1 MKALLIA
8 GALLLTACGAPAGQ
22 SLARAATLQAWT
34 GFNPHT
40 PGQGN
45 SIGLAIGNL
54 IYPSPFV
61 IGADLRPVLNR
72 NLLDSAQL
80 TATSPQT
87 VVYKI
92 KKGVRWSDGTPITA
106 EDFTYLW
113 RHLSGQVK
121 DAQLAAAV
129 GYDAISAVRSSDA
142 GATVTVVFSRPFGEW
157 RSLFARLLPAHFMRG
172 KDWNTGLAA
181 AAPPSAGPYTVAGNR
196 AGQYLRFR
204 RNPNW
209 GGQRPRLDGL
219 DLIYV
224 KDTQAAVQA
233 LANGE
238 LDLAALDPGQS
249 TMSQLKAVPF
259 VRADLVAS
267 TDLQLMAFQ
276 FGRPRTG
283 TPAVR
288 EAVATALD
296 IPQLAVKTFGPGA
309 DAFLSANHVIA
320 RGAPGYT
327 DNLPGGYGRGDA
339 AGAARVLEAAGYVR
353 GADGYFAEDGETLEL
368 RHTVASGSAID
379 TQLAVLAQAMLKPAG
394 IKLAVATVPD
404 SVYFDRVLIPGDY
417 DTLSFQY
424 PGSAHPV
431 SWSQALYGCAGGYN
445 FQRFCD
451 KRVDALFDRA
461 IATTD
466 ETRRLR
472 LADGID
478 ARLWD
483 SLALMPLFTVPAL
496 VARSTRLTG
505 FQAHPL
511 SEWQLAGAGSWGL
524 T

>member
-1 MKALLIA
+1 MRALLVA
-8 GALLLTACGAPAGQ
+8 GMLLLTACGVPDGQ
-22 SLARAATLQAWT
+22 SLVRAATLQAWT

-40 PGQGN
+40 PNQGN

-61 IGADLRPVLNR
+61 IGTDLRPVLNR
-72 NLLDSAQL
+72 DLLDSAQL
-80 TATSPQT
+80 TETSPQT

-92 KKGVRWSDGTPITA
+92 RRGARWSDGTPITA
-106 EDFTYLW
+106 GDFIYLW
-113 RHLSGQVK
+113 RHMSGRVK
-121 DAQLAAAV
+121 GAQLAAAV
-129 GYDAISAVRSSDA
+129 GYDAVADVRSSQA
-142 GATVTVVFSRPFGEW
+142 GASVTVVFSRPFGEW
-157 RSLFARLLPAHFMRG
+157 RSLFAQLLPAHFMRG
-172 KDWNTGLAA
+172 RDWNTGLATTV
-181 AAPPSAGPYTVAGNR
+181 PPGAGPFTVASNQ
-196 AGQYLRFR
+196 AGQYLRLR

-209 GGQRPRLDGL
+209 DGPRPRLDGL

-238 LDLAALDPGQS
+238 LDLATLDPGQG
-249 TMSQLKAVPF
+249 TMSQLKAVPY

-276 FGRPRTG
+276 FGHPLTG

-296 IPQLAVKTFGPGA
+296 ISQLAAKTFGSGA
-309 DAFLSANHVIA
+309 AAFLSANHVIA

-353 GADGYFAEDGETLEL
+353 GANGYFAKNGRTLEL

-379 TQLAVLAQAMLKPAG
+379 TQIAVLAQAMLKPAG
-394 IKLAVATVPD
+394 IKLVVVTVPD

-417 DTLSFQY
+417 DTLSFRY
-424 PGSAHPV
+424 PGSAYPV
-431 SWSQALYGCAGGYN
+431 SWSLALYGCEGGYN

-451 KRVDALFDRA
+451 KRVDERFAEA
-461 IATTD
+461 IASTD
-466 ETRRLR
+466 ESRRLR

-505 FQAHPL
+505 FRAHPL
-511 SEWQLAGAGSWGL
+511 SEWQLAGAAAWGL